1 MEDNFK
7 VYMHV
12 NKINKKKY
20 IGVTKTSLNKR
31 WDNGIGYKR
40 QKKFYNSI
48 LKYGWDNFEHFVF
61 EDNLSK
67 EEAYEIEKLLIKK
80 LKTQDRDFGYN
91 VVEGGAGACGRVV
104 SEEEKLLLSKINSGK
119 RNPMYG
125 KKHSEETRRKISDKV
140 RAAIDSGKLQYK
152 NRRKRIDCVDHLGNK
167 FNTLKEMTDFYNINV
182 NTFIDRIQIQGLSLE
197 ESLTRYVRKKSQ
209 RIEHTKDSR
218 KNKST
223 KIIQYDINLNYLNT
237 FESIRDASR
246 KLNIPYSEIS
256 NVLWGR
262 ANQTHSWKFKF
273 FEE

>member
-91 VVEGGAGACGRVV
+91 VVEGGAGACGRFV
-104 SEEEKLLLSKINSGK
+104 SEEENCCYLKLIQENVIQCMVKNIL
-119 RNPMYG
+119 
-125 KKHSEETRRKISDKV
+125 KKQEER
-140 RAAIDSGKLQYK
+140 
-152 NRRKRIDCVDHLGNK
+152 
-167 FNTLKEMTDFYNINV
+167 
-182 NTFIDRIQIQGLSLE
+182 
-197 ESLTRYVRKKSQ
+197 
-209 RIEHTKDSR
+209 
-218 KNKST
+218 
-223 KIIQYDINLNYLNT
+223 
-237 FESIRDASR
+237 
-246 KLNIPYSEIS
+246 
-256 NVLWGR
+256 
-262 ANQTHSWKFKF
+262 
-273 FEE
+273 